1 MALFKGKKKDAEAHE
16 TSAPKRL
23 RKNERLSSVFKE
35 TVMEQVLAD
44 MRDNS
49 EFDVAGP
56 ADFASGT
63 GHEVYHVAWL
73 LEVSSIGGLSKK
85 TARDEDRGSI
95 IECVNSNRIK
105 VILNDAMDSMNVLG
119 FIMDKATID
128 AMSEFGILR
137 DAQYQTMYIS
147 DDGSVMSTEGSV
159 SVTFEDAEL
168 ISSGRLSMQSLL
180 SSKGCSWLV
189 SESSVSDDVDE
200 FSDVDDSAIGAPVM
214 DADVI
219 ESPYVQGDHDIEYAS
234 ADEDIVDETDEF
246 DESIDGDSYDDLDEP
261 AEVSVAADEAAI
273 DALLSGDEEV
283 PQMAAPDSIAMN
295 IEQVYQEDISAQA
308 QQSQFGR
315 EVSPAQPTFGE
326 VEQHALGM
334 PATTADMTQVIRS
347 AYYTH
352 DLGLEITTTPFD
364 EQFGEGNP
372 VSTFDEDRGPGFMNE
387 YLSQISRDANADM
400 RHLRDSNLH
409 HLRERYI
416 YMMSLYAK
424 KVTEELDVEDS
435 NTRYGQ
441 NKKQIRDAY
450 ERALADIDS
459 RVESLRS
466 SLYRDFENG
475 MNEAAELAAAQAKE
489 RYRHKHE
496 SALKQRVM
504 DAESRVRFD
513 VESTYQSD
521 INKMYEARRQEAA
534 KRMDAGEA
542 EILGL
547 LSHEYATMYVDE
559 YRLYRQYRDE
569 IAKWVD
575 NNRKEDIAYAETL
588 REEQRQAEKAD
599 AVRAEYQAQLQQQA
613 QDFEHRRASLE
624 QDIDHI
630 RERHEELMADV
641 EARHSEELVNL
652 RNKNTELQRQFD
664 DLLDRYSSLDATKA
678 QEYDLRLKQ
687 AQDEAEV
694 ERKRAEQAADQN
706 KGTYRMVI
714 VLLIV
719 SVIAALCVGM
729 VIGMRQN
736 IDFMAGI
743 AGATGAVLPTPFLL

>member
-1 MALFKGKKKDAEAHE
+1 MALFKGKNKDAD
-16 TSAPKRL
+16 TSAAPEPRRL

-35 TVMEQVLAD
+35 TVMESVLAD
-44 MRDNS
+44 MRENS
-49 EFDVAGP
+49 SFDVAGP
-56 ADFASGT
+56 ADFESGV

-73 LEVSSIGGLSKK
+73 LEAQSIGGLSKK
-85 TARDEDRGSI
+85 AARDEDRGAI
-95 IECVNSNRIK
+95 IECINSNRIK
-105 VILNDAMDSMNVLG
+105 VILNKAMMDMDVIG
-119 FIMDKATID
+119 FIMDETTID
-128 AMSEFGILR
+128 AMSEFGLLTG
-137 DAQYQTMYIS
+137 ASYQTIYIS
-147 DDGSVMSTEGSV
+147 DDASVMSTDGSV
-159 SVTFEDAEL
+159 EVTFQDAEM
-168 ISSGRLSMQSLL
+168 ISNGRVTCERLL
-180 SSKGCSWLV
+180 ASKGCSWLAD
-189 SESSVSDDVDE
+189 ESAVIDDIDAVDMQDVGEPE
-200 FSDVDDSAIGAPVM
+200 F

-219 ESPYVQGDHDIEYAS
+219 ESPNITGDQDIS
-234 ADEDIVDETDEF
+234 FSDADADIDAPEEDE
-246 DESIDGDSYDDLDEP
+246 
-261 AEVSVAADEAAI
+261 AADESDFEVDEPEELPDADASLADI
-273 DALLSGDEEV
+273 DALLSGE
-283 PQMAAPDSIAMN
+283 APVGGADSIAMN
-295 IEQVYQEDISAQA
+295 QEQLYQEDIQRQA
-308 QQSQFGR
+308 NPSFMGR
-315 EVSPAQPTFGE
+315 EPQPT
-326 VEQHALGM
+326 VSADEQMALGM
-334 PATTADMTQVIRS
+334 PATTSAMTQVIRS

-352 DLGLEITTTPFD
+352 DLGLEITTAPFD

-372 VSTFDEDRGPGFMNE
+372 VPEFDEDRGPGFMNE

-400 RHLRDSNLH
+400 RHLRDSNLR

-424 KVTEELDVEDS
+424 KVTEELDVEDPE
-435 NTRYGQ
+435 TRYGR
-441 NKKQIRDAY
+441 NKAQIRATYDRAIADVDA
-450 ERALADIDS
+450 
-459 RVESLRS
+459 RVESLRT
-466 SLYRDFENG
+466 SLQADFDRG

-489 RYRHKHE
+489 KYRHKHE
-496 SALKQRVM
+496 SALKQKVM
-504 DAESRVRFD
+504 DAEARVRYD
-513 VESTYQSD
+513 IDTTYQAD
-521 INKMYEARRQEAA
+521 INKMYESRRQEAA

-569 IAKWVD
+569 ISKWVD

-613 QDFEHRRASLE
+613 VDFDHRRASLE
-624 QDIDHI
+624 QDIDHMKA
-630 RERHEELMADV
+630 RQEELMADV
-641 EARHSEELVNL
+641 EARHAEELVSL

-729 VIGMRQN
+729 VVGMRQN
-736 IDFMAGI
+736 LDFMTNISGAGSI
-743 AGATGAVLPTPFLL
+743 VLPMLM